1 MKRYSVIPFAIALFF
16 SVNVVKSS
24 QRLETNLYPEKS
36 IAFSDVSHNNVEGQ
50 STPPPLPYP
59 VETQPNMVELQP
71 YPIEPQPYP
80 IEEDEL
86 PPTHTE
92 PFSNFQF
99 DPSRSLEDILAL
111 SSTGEVLYTSK
122 ELEDKLEAN
131 RNDDG
136 FVEIQPVIPSPL
148 LIQTNSG
155 PLEVI
160 GPDERFPIGDENS
173 TFPFSA
179 IVNLRFKRLDTNTGT
194 WCTGWLVGSSSV
206 ITAAHCLYD
215 AVQHP
220 SAPMSGMMTAYP
232 GLNYLSSN
240 PIPFG
245 SCTEFQRWL
254 PYEWI
259 YNAQPSIWDYGV
271 VRLNCTIGES
281 AGLFGFREVTQIDR
295 FLELAG
301 YPSDKDGTGHE
312 LWSGYGYVTGLEPR
326 LIYYT
331 NDTYGGQ
338 SGAPVWENGFPDCQ
352 FCSIAVHTRAKG
364 DGISNTGSRV
374 ASYFQYQLLY
384 EREEF
389 RLFQSF
395 LPFIRR

>member
-1 MKRYSVIPFAIALFF
+1 MIEP
-16 SVNVVKSS
+16 
-24 QRLETNLYPEKS
+24 
-36 IAFSDVSHNNVEGQ
+36 
-50 STPPPLPYP
+50 
-59 VETQPNMVELQP
+59 QP

-80 IEEDEL
+80 SEEDEL
-86 PPTHTE
+86 LPIPKE

-99 DPSRSLEDILAL
+99 DPSRPVEDILGI
-111 SSTGEVLYTSK
+111 SSTGGVLYISK
-122 ELEDKLEAN
+122 ELVDKLEEN

-136 FVEIQPVIPSPL
+136 LVEIQPVIPKPL
-148 LIQTNSG
+148 LLQKNSE
-155 PLEVI
+155 PLEII
-160 GPDERFPIGDENS
+160 GPDERFPIEDANS

-179 IVNLRFKRLDTNTGT
+179 IVNLRYKWLDTNTET
-194 WCTGWLVGSSSV
+194 WCTGWLVGPSSV

-215 AVQHP
+215 AVQH
-220 SAPMSGMMTAYP
+220 SLAPTSGMMTAHP

-245 SCTEFQRWL
+245 ICTEFQRWL

-259 YNAQPSIWDYGV
+259 HNGQPSIWDYGV

-374 ASYFQYQLLY
+374 ASNFLYQLLY

-389 RLFQSF
+389 HLFQSF
-395 LPFIRR
+395 LPLIRR